1 MSLHELLHF
10 VCEAGIILLS
20 LQMNKLGLSG
30 LFQPSTS
37 TDVPLGSQTEASEKE
52 RTVPVSLVYVGA
64 AIYSA
69 HVIVIEDKM
78 KQERE
83 HV

>member
-10 VCEAGIILLS
+10 VCETGIILLS

-52 RTVPVSLVYVGA
+52 RTVPVLSMWGLLYTLLMSL
-64 AIYSA
+64 S
-69 HVIVIEDKM
+69 
-78 KQERE
+78 
-83 HV
+83 